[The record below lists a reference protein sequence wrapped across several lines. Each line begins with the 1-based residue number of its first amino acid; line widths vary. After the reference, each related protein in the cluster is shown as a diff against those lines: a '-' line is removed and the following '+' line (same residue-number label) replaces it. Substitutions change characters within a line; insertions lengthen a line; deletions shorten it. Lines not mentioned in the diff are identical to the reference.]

1 MAIVCNPDW
10 LHATWS
16 FYRYVPSVAAAVI
29 FCILFLVATGLHLF
43 QMFKTKTWFL
53 TALVFG
59 CLFEFIGYAARAA
72 SASQEPGCW
81 KLMPYIIQNMYILLG
96 PPLFAASIYMIL
108 GRIILLTDGEI
119 HSIIKQRWLT
129 KTFVIGDLLCF
140 LFQSGGGGLMAGSR
154 DNQSMTNIGNG
165 IIIAGLVLQLLWF
178 VFFVIV
184 AATFHRRMILVP
196 TASSLKPGIRWQ
208 NYLHTLYFVSA
219 LIMIRSLYRV
229 VEYAQGNS
237 GYLMTTEAF
246 LYVLDSLPMFI
257 VVVWLLWK
265 HPGEIGMLLKGQEP
279 FTSGFQL
286 YNYRRDSKFA
296 RYWVDEPNLQSSN
309 EH

>member
-1 MAIVCNPDW
+1 MTVVCNPDW

-16 FYRYVPSVAAAVI
+16 FYRYVPSVAAAAV
-29 FCILFLVATGLHLF
+29 FCLLFLVVTGLHLF

-59 CLFEFIGYAARAA
+59 CLFEFIGYAARAG

-81 KLMPYIIQNMYILLG
+81 RLMPYIIQNMYILLG

-154 DNQSMTNIGNG
+154 DNQSMANIGNG

-184 AATFHRRMILVP
+184 AATFHWRMILAP
-196 TASSLKPGIRWQ
+196 TACSLKPEIRWQ

-237 GYLMTTEAF
+237 GYLMTSEAF
-246 LYVLDSLPMFI
+246 LYVLDSLPMLI

-265 HPGEIGMLLKGQEP
+265 HPGEIGMLLKGQKP

-296 RYWVDEPNLQSSN
+296 RY
-309 EH
+309 

>member
-1 MAIVCNPDW
+1 
-10 LHATWS
+10 
-16 FYRYVPSVAAAVI
+16 
-29 FCILFLVATGLHLF
+29 
-43 QMFKTKTWFL
+43 
-53 TALVFG
+53 
-59 CLFEFIGYAARAA
+59 
-72 SASQEPGCW
+72 
-81 KLMPYIIQNMYILLG
+81 MPYIIQNMYILLG

-140 LFQSGGGGLMAGSR
+140 LFQSGGESFFVYSSKFLSSYTRLSNRDSGGGLMAGSR

-196 TASSLKPGIRWQ
+196 TASSLNPGIRWQ